1 MQKTY
6 INGFSLAYD
15 RRGRGTPFVLLHG
28 YPLDHTI
35 WQPVVRL
42 LEERADLILPDLR
55 GFGES
60 ETPKDEYTLPEIAA
74 DLAALLDHLK
84 IKQVALA
91 GHSMGGYVALAFAHA
106 YPERVLG
113 LGLVAS
119 QSGADTPEGR
129 KARYAVVEQVR
140 SEGVKA
146 VADGMAPRLTPN
158 RELQAQLR
166 ELILQQHPEGIVGA
180 LKALAGRPDSTPYL
194 ADFAFHISV
203 VHGLEDNLIPI
214 ERARELQASVR
225 QGYLVELKGVG
236 HMPMMEAP
244 RTTAE
249 ALSTLL

>member
-6 INGFSLAYD
+6 INGFSLAYE

-42 LEERADLILPDLR
+42 MEDRTDLILPDLR

-60 ETPKDEYTLPEIAA
+60 ETPAGDYTLLDMAG
-74 DLAALLDHLK
+74 DVTALLDHLK
-84 IKQVALA
+84 IKQAVLA
-91 GHSMGGYVALAFAHA
+91 GHSMGGYIALAFAHA
-106 YPERVLG
+106 HPERVLG

-119 QSGADTPEGR
+119 QAAADTPEGR
-129 KARYAVVEQVR
+129 KARYAIIEQVR
-140 SEGVKA
+140 SKGVTV
-146 VADGMAPRLTPN
+146 VAESMPPRLTPN
-158 RELQAQLR
+158 AELQAQLR
-166 ELILQQHPEGIVGA
+166 EIVLRQRPEGIVGA
-180 LKALAGRPDSTPYL
+180 LKALAGRPDSAPYL
-194 ADFAFHISV
+194 ADFAFHISI
-203 VHGLEDNLIPI
+203 VHGLEDDLIPI
-214 ERARELQASVR
+214 ERARELQAAVR

-249 ALSTLL
+249 ALATLL